1 MTGEAFWSLVRQT
14 LFEPRDAARALMA
27 MRLPQEIV
35 WQALALLSV
44 LYTIVYTLSLEM
56 SPPAEPSEILM
67 PAVFQAPLLLALA
80 LFGGLALTVIALRAI
95 GQALGGSGEIADLLV
110 LVTWLQVL
118 RLMVQVGIVVLV
130 LGSPALAGIA
140 IIVVGVWGLYI
151 LVNFVDA
158 AHDFDNRLKA
168 FGVII
173 LAVVAMA
180 MGLRA
185 VLSLAGALMMGAL

>member
-1 MTGEAFWSLVRQT
+1 MTREAFWSLVRQT
-14 LFEPRDAARALMA
+14 LFEPRAAAHALMA

-56 SPPAEPSEILM
+56 TPPAEPSDVLVPTM
-67 PAVFQAPLLLALA
+67 FQSPLVLALS

-95 GQALGGSGEIADLLV
+95 GQALGGRGEIADLLV

-118 RLMVQVGIVVLV
+118 RLMVQVGLVVLV

-140 IIVVGVWGLYI
+140 ILVVGVWGLYI
-151 LVNFVDA
+151 LTNFVDA
-158 AHDFDNRLKA
+158 AHDFDNRFKA

-173 LAVVAMA
+173 LSVAAMA
-180 MGLRA
+180 IGLSA
-185 VLSLAGALMMGAL
+185 LLSLAGVLLMGAQ